1 MRIEGIMS
9 TLFWMSGLVFSGL
22 RRAICAKRS
31 PVSIAL
37 KSIKEVVETMFRL
50 SDKGEKIQQMFGAIA
65 PRYDFL
71 NRLLSFGIDRRWR
84 RRAVRL
90 LKYREG
96 SRILDVATGTGDV
109 ALEIARS
116 TPASVKITGADFCRE
131 MVELGEVKISASPY
145 AGRIDFKVAPC
156 EDLPFADNTF
166 DSITI
171 AFGIRNVVDRKL
183 GLAEMWRVLSPGG
196 RIIIL
201 EFSTPRSMLFRQIYY
216 FYFRRLLPVVGGL
229 FSRYNAYKYLPDSV
243 IEFPSHKEFSLM
255 LSEAGFR
262 NIHIRELT
270 FGIATIYI
278 GEKE

>member
-1 MRIEGIMS
+1 
-9 TLFWMSGLVFSGL
+9 
-22 RRAICAKRS
+22 
-31 PVSIAL
+31 
-37 KSIKEVVETMFRL
+37 MFRL

-84 RRAVRL
+84 TKAVRL

-109 ALEIARS
+109 ALEIALR
-116 TPASVKITGADFCRE
+116 TPDSVTITGADFCKE
-131 MVELGEVKISASPY
+131 MVDLGMVKVAASPY
-145 AGRIDFKVAPC
+145 ANRIDLKVAPC
-156 EDLPFADNTF
+156 EDLPFANETF

-183 GLAEMWRVLSPGG
+183 GLAEMWRVLRPGG
-196 RIIIL
+196 RMIIL
-201 EFSTPRSMLFRQIYY
+201 EFSTPRSLLFRQLYY
-216 FYFRRLLPVVGGL
+216 FYFRRLLPVVGGM

-243 IEFPSHKEFSLM
+243 LEFPSQEEFSRM
-255 LSEAGFR
+255 IADAGFR
-262 NIHIRELT
+262 NIHLHELT
-270 FGIATIYI
+270 FGIATIYV

>member
-1 MRIEGIMS
+1 
-9 TLFWMSGLVFSGL
+9 
-22 RRAICAKRS
+22 
-31 PVSIAL
+31 
-37 KSIKEVVETMFRL
+37 MFRL

-84 RRAVRL
+84 TKAVRL
-90 LKYREG
+90 LKYSEG

-109 ALEIARS
+109 ALEIALR
-116 TPASVKITGADFCRE
+116 TPESVKITGADFCKE
-131 MVELGEVKISASPY
+131 MVDLGAEKVAASPY
-145 AGRIDFKVAPC
+145 ADRIDLKVAPC
-156 EDLPFADNTF
+156 EDLPFANDTF

-183 GLAEMWRVLSPGG
+183 GLAEMWRVLRSGG
-196 RIIIL
+196 RMIIL
-201 EFSTPRSMLFRQIYY
+201 EFSTPRSLLFRQLYY

-243 IEFPSHKEFSLM
+243 LEFPSQEAFSRM
-255 LSEAGFR
+255 MAEAGFR
-262 NIHIRELT
+262 NIHLHELT
-270 FGIATIYI
+270 FGIATIYV

>member
-1 MRIEGIMS
+1 
-9 TLFWMSGLVFSGL
+9 
-22 RRAICAKRS
+22 
-31 PVSIAL
+31 
-37 KSIKEVVETMFRL
+37 MFRL

-84 RRAVRL
+84 TKAVRL

-109 ALEIARS
+109 ALEIALR
-116 TPASVKITGADFCRE
+116 TPESVRITGADFCKE
-131 MVELGEVKISASPY
+131 MVDLGVVKVAASPY
-145 AGRIDFKVAPC
+145 ADRIDLRVAPC
-156 EDLPFADNTF
+156 EDLPFANDTF

-183 GLAEMWRVLSPGG
+183 GLAEMWRVLRPGG
-196 RIIIL
+196 RMIIL
-201 EFSTPRSMLFRQIYY
+201 EFSTPRSLLFRQLYY

-243 IEFPSHKEFSLM
+243 LEFPSQEEFSRM
-255 LSEAGFR
+255 LAEAGFR
-262 NIHIRELT
+262 NIHLHELT
-270 FGIATIYI
+270 FGIATIYV

>member
-1 MRIEGIMS
+1 
-9 TLFWMSGLVFSGL
+9 
-22 RRAICAKRS
+22 
-31 PVSIAL
+31 
-37 KSIKEVVETMFRL
+37 MFRL

-84 RRAVRL
+84 KKTVRL

-96 SRILDVATGTGDV
+96 SHILDVATGTGDV

-116 TPASVKITGADFCRE
+116 TPASVKITGADFCQE
-131 MVELGEVKISASPY
+131 MVDRGQTKVAASPY
-145 AGRIDFKVAPC
+145 ADRIDFKVAPC
-156 EDLPFADNTF
+156 EDLPFASDTF

-183 GLAEMWRVLSPGG
+183 GLAEMWRVLRPGG
-196 RIIIL
+196 RMLIL
-201 EFSTPRSMLFRQIYY
+201 EFSTPRSKFFRQIYY

-243 IEFPSHKEFSLM
+243 LEFPSHEEFSRLIA
-255 LSEAGFR
+255 EAGFR
-262 NIHIRELT
+262 NIQMHELT
-270 FGIATIYI
+270 FGIATIYV

>member
-1 MRIEGIMS
+1 
-9 TLFWMSGLVFSGL
+9 
-22 RRAICAKRS
+22 
-31 PVSIAL
+31 
-37 KSIKEVVETMFRL
+37 MFRL

-84 RRAVRL
+84 KKAVRL

-109 ALEIARS
+109 ALEIARC
-116 TPASVKITGADFCRE
+116 TPASVKVTGADFCRE
-131 MVELGEVKISASPY
+131 MVELGEVKVAASPY
-145 AGRIDFKVAPC
+145 AGRIDLKVAPC
-156 EDLPFADNTF
+156 EDLPFANDTF

-183 GLAEMWRVLSPGG
+183 GLAEMWRVMRPGG
-196 RIIIL
+196 RMIIL
-201 EFSTPRSMLFRQIYY
+201 EFSTPRSRLFRQLYY
-216 FYFRRLLPVVGGL
+216 FYFRRLLPIVGGL

-243 IEFPSHKEFSLM
+243 LEFPSHEEFSKM
-255 LSEAGFR
+255 ISEAGFR
-262 NIHIRELT
+262 NIHIHELT
-270 FGIATIYI
+270 FGIASIYA